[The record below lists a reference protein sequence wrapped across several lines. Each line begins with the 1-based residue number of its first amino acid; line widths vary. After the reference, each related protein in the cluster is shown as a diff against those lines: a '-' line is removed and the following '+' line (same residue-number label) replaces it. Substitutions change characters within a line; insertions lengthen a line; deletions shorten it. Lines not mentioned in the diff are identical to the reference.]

1 MAEFASRRVREAFDA
16 LASRQER
23 AAAGVA
29 CAMTGAMA
37 AGLVELSSELAAGRL
52 SGEGGG
58 DDQVKRMREIS
69 GRCAEL
75 REQLTTVADEDVAVY
90 GEVAGAAE
98 AARDDALSRASDPPL
113 RVAEAAG
120 EIAVAAAETVD
131 AGDWP
136 FTADARVAGGLAA
149 SAARGAAELVAANLG
164 ELPDDPRTD
173 RARAAAERAARAS
186 RLATDAAPG

>member
-52 SGEGGG
+52 SDEGGAG
-58 DDQVKRMREIS
+58 AERMREIAR
-69 GRCAEL
+69 RCAEL
-75 REQLTTVADEDVAVY
+75 REELTTVADEDVAVY
-90 GEVAGAAE
+90 AEVGGAPQAE
-98 AARDDALSRASDPPL
+98 RDEALSRASDPPM
-113 RVAEAAG
+113 RVAEAAA
-120 EIAVAAAETVD
+120 EIAAAAAETVD

-136 FTADARVAGGLAA
+136 FSADARVAGGLAA

-173 RARAAAERAARAS
+173 RARAAAERARRAS
-186 RLATDAAPG
+186 RLVTV